1 MLHTIFFK
9 RAYVL
14 RISYLAGLMTTL
26 VGNTYAYDFNGSYS
40 GSQKGIIKL
49 QVMNCWLLK

>member
-1 MLHTIFFK
+1 MLHNIFFK
-9 RAYVL
+9 MAYVL